1 MKSLC
6 TAVRAGFSEKVYPN
20 PADPKVIEQIAEDGA
35 LFEERYLGE
44 SCTWTL
50 GGHQFLGK
58 QSYVT
63 RDPNKPDIVVAR
75 FPKFCKQKLARI
87 VAEEAPRIRAAGRNF
102 FLTVSWQKRVELLR
116 MIAQVA
122 KERFWLLCAAKMY
135 ETGQSLAEAIGE
147 TDEEVDFPLAN
158 ALYLEEHHHELLAPT
173 PKFSGNV
180 SGKRYVPHGV
190 FLNVSPFNFPGAIPM
205 DMATKAL
212 AMGNAFIEKSSPKSS
227 LCGYLVCETI
237 AIAFNRM
244 GIDVAGVVNYAPGD
258 ADVVDA
264 FLSSPQI
271 AGMSFTGSSSVLS
284 AIRKKHGDLLRF
296 GWAGRAKL
304 ITGSAETSGVNTF
317 IVCADT
323 DPVYAAH
330 EYVKSFVGR
339 SGQKCSSARIGFVH
353 KDVYETFATAM
364 KARLDQLRYGDV
376 KEGADLGA
384 MITTFDRDKLVCEI
398 ETFKSLGVAET
409 LYEKPIMYGTG
420 PDFPPTV
427 LLSTDGPDE
436 DAKRTL
442 MNTEFFGPVST
453 IVCFEDLNEVES
465 LCGYTDF
472 ALTGTVFTKELEVL
486 RRVLNF
492 IPAGNAYWNRKCTGA
507 LVETECFGGLR
518 SASSPLGVKGKGAM
532 LLFGSQ
538 ATFSGFYPVNATV
551 AEQLAFLRMLE
562 EEGLVL
568 SKS

>member
-1 MKSLC
+1 MG
-6 TAVRAGFSEKVYPN
+6 VREGFAAKVYPN
-20 PADPKVIEQIAEDGA
+20 PADPEVAEQIAKGRA
-35 LFEERYLGE
+35 LFEEQYLGKTFE
-44 SCTWTL
+44 WSVGRRDL
-50 GGHQFLGK
+50 FVK
-58 QSYVT
+58 QDSYAT
-63 RDPNKPDIVVAR
+63 FDPNQPETMVGR
-75 FPKFCKQKLARI
+75 FPKFSKNALEQI
-87 VAEEAPRIRAAGRNF
+87 VAEEAPIIHAAGRNF
-102 FLTVSWQKRVELLR
+102 FLTVPWQERVKLLR
-116 MIAQVA
+116 TISAVTR
-122 KERFWLLCAAKMY
+122 ERFWLLCAAKMY

-158 ALYLEEHHHELLAPT
+158 ALYLEEHHQELLAAT
-173 PKFSGNV
+173 PKFSGDV

-227 LCGYLVCETI
+227 LCGFLMGDSI
-237 AIAFNRM
+237 AIAFSRM
-244 GIDVAGVVNYAPGD
+244 GIDARGVVNYASGD
-258 ADVVDA
+258 ARVVDA
-264 FLSSPQI
+264 FLSSPHI
-271 AGMSFTGSSSVLS
+271 AGMSFTGSSKVLS
-284 AIRKKHGDLLRF
+284 AIKKKHGDLLRY

-304 ITGSAETSGVNTF
+304 VTGSAETSGVNTF
-317 IVCADT
+317 IVCADA

-353 KDVYETFATAM
+353 EAVYEQFVVAM
-364 KARLDQLRYGDV
+364 IIKLDELHYGDV
-376 KEGADLGA
+376 KEGAYLGA
-384 MITTFDRDKLVCEI
+384 MISGRDRDKLATQI
-398 ETFKSLGVAET
+398 DTLKSHKVVET
-409 LYEKPIMYGTG
+409 LYEKEIVNGG
-420 PDFPPTV
+420 GERDFPPTV
-427 LLSTDGPDE
+427 LLGEDNLNE

-453 IVCFEDLNEVES
+453 IVRFRDLDEVEL
-465 LCGYTDF
+465 LCDFTDF
-472 ALTGTVFTKELEVL
+472 ALTGTVFTKNPEVL
-486 RRVLNF
+486 RRVLSF
-492 IPAGNAYWNRKCTGA
+492 IPAGNVYWNRKCTGA

-538 ATFSGFYPVNATV
+538 VTFSGFYPVNATE
-551 AEQLAFLRMLE
+551 AEREVFTKMFN